1 MPCSSNEL
9 DHRYDNI
16 WSNKEQRRTGSCYQG
31 FRVIVFDT
39 IFDYMKFMNNTL
51 THNQHLTVKELLL
64 NNTSKFL
71 SIKKKNFKCYKM
83 YEDYPNR
90 IVDYYKQNFLYK
102 MEEFKSTV
110 NDSINMNLVA
120 NIENLKVSYIQMYL
134 LILALFLVAIII
146 SIIALNFLNHKKNI
160 KREQQEPLI

>member
-1 MPCSSNEL
+1 
-9 DHRYDNI
+9 
-16 WSNKEQRRTGSCYQG
+16 
-31 FRVIVFDT
+31 
-39 IFDYMKFMNNTL
+39 
-51 THNQHLTVKELLL
+51 
-64 NNTSKFL
+64 
-71 SIKKKNFKCYKM
+71 M
-83 YEDYPNR
+83 YEDYPKR

-134 LILALFLVAIII
+134 LILALFLVVIII